1 MLNFKIV
8 CVFFLERYFQV
19 LFKTSDRDSKI
30 LISEIY
36 HQFQYVLRKL
46 HSLPPGYALPITWD
60 QQVQC
65 LSSVKKEKIT
75 MHKITQTISFDRNM
89 RKDGQNVC

>member
-8 CVFFLERYFQV
+8 CVFFLERYFLI
-19 LFKTSDRDSKI
+19 LFKTSDRDAKI

-36 HQFQYVLRKL
+36 VLRKL
-46 HSLPPGYALPITWD
+46 HSFPPGYALPITWD